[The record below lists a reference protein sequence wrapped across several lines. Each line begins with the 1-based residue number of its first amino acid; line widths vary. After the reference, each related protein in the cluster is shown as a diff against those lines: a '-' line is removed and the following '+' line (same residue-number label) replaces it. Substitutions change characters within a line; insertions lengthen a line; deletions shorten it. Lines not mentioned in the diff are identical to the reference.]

1 MSWTPLTRQEIAAN
15 VGRDL
20 PDGACVNLGIGMPTL
35 VADNLPPGI
44 EIIIHSENG
53 VLGVGPKPLPGLEDP
68 ELIDAGKDFITLLK
82 GASFFHHTDSFLMMR
97 GGHID
102 IAVLGSFQVSQS
114 GDLANW
120 ATADTNYPPA
130 VGGAM
135 DLAVGAKKIFVMT
148 THTTKEG
155 TPKLLKNCSF
165 PLTAK
170 GVVSSVYSDLATVD
184 IRDGRMHVRYMV
196 PNLTEE
202 ELQSKTD
209 AELIFD
215 V

>member
-53 VLGVGPKPLPGLEDP
+53 VLGVGPKPLPGLEDS

-120 ATADTNYPPA
+120 ATKDTNYPPA

-170 GVVSSVYSDLATVD
+170 GVVSSVYSDLATID
-184 IRDGRMHVRYMV
+184 IRDGKMNVRYMV

-209 AELIFD
+209 AELTFD

>member
-1 MSWTPLTRQEIAAN
+1 
-15 VGRDL
+15 
-20 PDGACVNLGIGMPTL
+20 
-35 VADNLPPGI
+35 
-44 EIIIHSENG
+44 
-53 VLGVGPKPLPGLEDP
+53 
-68 ELIDAGKDFITLLK
+68 
-82 GASFFHHTDSFLMMR
+82 
-97 GGHID
+97 
-102 IAVLGSFQVSQS
+102 
-114 GDLANW
+114 
-120 ATADTNYPPA
+120 
-130 VGGAM
+130 M

-170 GVVSSVYSDLATVD
+170 GVVSSVYSDLATID
-184 IRDGRMHVRYMV
+184 IRDGKMNVRYMV

-209 AELIFD
+209 AELTFD

>member
-1 MSWTPLTRQEIAAN
+1 
-15 VGRDL
+15 
-20 PDGACVNLGIGMPTL
+20 MPTL

-53 VLGVGPKPLPGLEDP
+53 VLGVGPKPLPGLEDS

-120 ATADTNYPPA
+120 ATKDTNYPPA

-170 GVVSSVYSDLATVD
+170 GVVSSVYSDLATID
-184 IRDGRMHVRYMV
+184 IRDGKMNVRYMV

-209 AELIFD
+209 AELTFD

>member
-1 MSWTPLTRQEIAAN
+1 MTFVPFTRDEIAAN
-15 VGRDL
+15 VGKDL
-20 PDGACVNLGIGMPTL
+20 PDGAYVNLGIGMPTL
-35 VADNLPPGI
+35 VANNLPFGI
-44 EIIIHSENG
+44 EIVIHSENG

-82 GASFFHHTDSFLMMR
+82 GASIFHHTDSFLMMR
-97 GGHID
+97 GGHLD
-102 IAVLGSFQVSQS
+102 IAILGSFQVSQC

-120 ATADTNYPPA
+120 ATNDTSFPPA

-148 THTTKEG
+148 THTTKDG
-155 TPKLLKNCSF
+155 IPKLLKKCTF

-170 GVVSSVYSDLATVD
+170 KVVNTVYSDLATID
-184 IRDGRMHVRYMV
+184 IRDGNMYVRNMV
-196 PNLTEE
+196 PNLKKE
-202 ELQSKTD
+202 ELQLRTD

-215 V
+215 F